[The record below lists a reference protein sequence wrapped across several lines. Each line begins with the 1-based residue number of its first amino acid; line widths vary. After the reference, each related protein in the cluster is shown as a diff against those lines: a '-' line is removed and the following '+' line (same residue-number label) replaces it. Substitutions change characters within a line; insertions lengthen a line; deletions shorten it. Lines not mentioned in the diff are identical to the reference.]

1 MLKQPFTNYS
11 KPLWKMHSWLGLM
24 KGYQLKPSMMLPC
37 WLSAPP
43 CCKSNK
49 MALVRVLE
57 YASRRL
63 TPAKT
68 CYSNTE
74 QELLAITLALALKF
88 CHDLEFNRFVLYI
101 DHKLL
106 LANFRLK
113 QPSLQTIRLLMKIEG
128 FDYVLQH
135 ALGSTMV
142 VADVLSRMVPHP
154 GMPSS
159 ASSGQCQLGQHGED
173 MLWSLGAFSQVQRGA
188 NPNSSSPG

>member
-1 MLKQPFTNYS
+1 
-11 KPLWKMHSWLGLM
+11 
-24 KGYQLKPSMMLPC
+24 
-37 WLSAPP
+37 
-43 CCKSNK
+43 

-142 VADVLSRMVPHP
+142 VADVSWVNMGKTCCGLWALSARFNVGPIQIRLPLVSIAGLTWLHP
-154 GMPSS
+154 NL
-159 ASSGQCQLGQHGED
+159 SGIFAQLY
-173 MLWSLGAFSQVQRGA
+173 LKILL
-188 NPNSSSPG
+188 